1 MKILV
6 VVDSINVNDSSGS
19 KANVALIQNLAACG
33 FDVKVLHYT
42 QKQIALTGTTC
53 ICIPEKKWNFLY
65 LLSRTERIF
74 TRITKIS
81 LNRFLESWFGFSFT
95 FFNDSNSIAA
105 AIKEQKDFQPDLVL
119 TLSKGASFRPHHALL
134 QVPEL
139 HAKWMAYVH
148 DPYPFHY
155 YPRPYNWIQPG
166 YAQKEKFFR
175 KVSEKAKFSAFP
187 SQLLQ
192 EWMGS
197 YFESFLKTG
206 IVIPHQ
212 IEKIDTRGIS
222 LPDYFDNSKF
232 SLLHAGNLMKQR
244 SPVAL
249 IKAYQKLLS
258 EYPQAVEDTQLL
270 LLGPASYYEKELNY
284 FKSEIPSLVV
294 ENRNVPFLEVLA
306 LQEQVSVNIIL
317 ESKSEISPFL
327 PGKFPHCIAAN
338 RPLLLLSPYYSEIRR
353 LLGSDYVYWSEADD
367 ENKIFLL
374 IEELYLAWKN
384 KELKELNRE
393 DLESY
398 LSVSY
403 LKNTLDELNE

>member
-53 ICIPEKKWNFLY
+53 ICIPEKKWNLLY
-65 LLSRTERIF
+65 LLSRTERLF

-81 LNRFLESWFGFSFT
+81 LNSFLENWFGFSFT
-95 FFNDSNSIAA
+95 FFNDSNSIATT
-105 AIKEQKDFQPDLVL
+105 IKKHLDFQPDLVL

-139 HAKWMAYVH
+139 HSKWMAYVH
-148 DPYPFHY
+148 DPYPFHF

-197 YFESFLKTG
+197 YFEHFLQTG
-206 IVIPHQ
+206 VVIPHQ
-212 IEKIDTRGIS
+212 IEKIDTRGIL
-222 LPDYFDNSKF
+222 LPDYFDTSKF
-232 SLLHAGNLMKQR
+232 TLLHAGNLMKQR

-249 IKAYQKLLS
+249 VKAYQKILDKYEEAKEES
-258 EYPQAVEDTQLL
+258 QLL
-270 LLGPASYYEKELNY
+270 LLGPASYYEKELND
-284 FKSEIPSLVV
+284 FKNETPSLVV

-338 RPLLLLSPYYSEIRR
+338 RPLLLLSPYYSETRR

-367 ENKIFLL
+367 ENKMFLL

>member
-33 FDVKVLHYT
+33 FSVRVLHYT
-42 QKQIALTGTTC
+42 QKEINLDGVTC
-53 ICIPEKKWNFLY
+53 ISIPEKKWNFLY
-65 LLSRTERIF
+65 VFSRAERLF
-74 TRITKIS
+74 TRITRIS
-81 LNRFLESWFGFSFT
+81 LNRQLENWFGFSFT
-95 FFNDSNSIAA
+95 FLNDSNSIAT
-105 AIKEQKDFQPDLVL
+105 AIQKQNDFQPDLVL

-134 QVPEL
+134 KVPKL
-139 HAKWMAYVH
+139 HSKWMAYVH
-148 DPYPFHY
+148 DPYPFHF

-166 YAQKEKFFR
+166 YAQKERFFR
-175 KVSEKAKFSAFP
+175 LVSERAEFSAFP

-197 YFESFLKTG
+197 YFENFLETG

-212 IEKIDTRGIS
+212 IEKISTKGIV

-232 SLLHAGNLMKQR
+232 TLLHAGNLMKQR

-249 IKAYQKLLS
+249 VNAYQKLLDKY
-258 EYPQAVEDTQLL
+258 EQAKEETQLL
-270 LLGPASYYEKELNY
+270 LLGPASYYEKELND
-284 FKSEIPSLVV
+284 FKNQIPSLVV

-306 LQEQVSVNIIL
+306 IQEQVSVNIIL

-327 PGKFPHCIAAN
+327 PGKFPHCVAAN
-338 RPLLLLSPYYSEIRR
+338 RPLLVLSPYYSETRR
-353 LLGSDYVYWSEADD
+353 LLGNDYTYWSEADD

-374 IEELYLAWKN
+374 IEQLYLAWKDKN
-384 KELKELNRE
+384 LKDLNRE
-393 DLESY
+393 DLETY
-398 LSVSY
+398 LSISY
-403 LKNTLDELNE
+403 LKNTLDELL